1 MRLGSPWCARSV
13 TQEYDPNRRWAQ
25 SRVKLKRFWKRISMH
40 LFCFI
45 LKIWLISKFFLLFV
59 NILTLQAVPAK
70 KNISSSTRNKTL
82 QAVPVLEGTLKI
94 HGIIHKI
101 APVCLRSRKRH
112 SFTVSSLNSIRD
124 YFRLRKQHSV
134 LFSLCFNSFRSF
146 QPKPKRP
153 TCHLLVPPQRGA
165 ASSTRK
171 KNDAQIYWNCVIF
184 FYLCAT

>member
-1 MRLGSPWCARSV
+1 MCCHSI
-13 TQEYDPNRRWAQ
+13 T
-25 SRVKLKRFWKRISMH
+25 
-40 LFCFI
+40 
-45 LKIWLISKFFLLFV
+45 KI
-59 NILTLQAVPAK
+59 
-70 KNISSSTRNKTL
+70 TRNYITGAAMFVTVDCKGSNIASGTRKKKTL

-134 LFSLCFNSFRSF
+134 LFSLYFNSFRSF

-153 TCHLLVPPQRGA
+153 TCHLLVLPQRGA
-165 ASSTRK
+165 ASSTREK
-171 KNDAQIYWNCVIF
+171 KMMLRYIGIV
-184 FYLCAT
+184 

>member
-1 MRLGSPWCARSV
+1 
-13 TQEYDPNRRWAQ
+13 
-25 SRVKLKRFWKRISMH
+25 
-40 LFCFI
+40 
-45 LKIWLISKFFLLFV
+45 
-59 NILTLQAVPAK
+59 
-70 KNISSSTRNKTL
+70 
-82 QAVPVLEGTLKI
+82 VLEGTLKI

-134 LFSLCFNSFRSF
+134 LFSLYFNSFRSF

-165 ASSTRK
+165 ASSTREK
-171 KNDAQIYWNCVIF
+171 KMMLRYIGIVWFFFICVQLSSSCKMSKFKNSIILTHGHCVIF
-184 FYLCAT
+184 FYPCHIIVLLRHLNVKFGYKYVPM

>member
-1 MRLGSPWCARSV
+1 MSYSL
-13 TQEYDPNRRWAQ
+13 Q
-25 SRVKLKRFWKRISMH
+25 
-40 LFCFI
+40 
-45 LKIWLISKFFLLFV
+45 LFV
-59 NILTLQAVPAK
+59 EVLTLQAVPAK
-70 KNISSSTRNKTL
+70 KNVSSIPEKKTL

-134 LFSLCFNSFRSF
+134 LFSLYFNSFRSF

-153 TCHLLVPPQRGA
+153 TCHLLVLSQRGA

-171 KNDAQIYWNCVIF
+171 KMMLRYIGIVWFFFICVQLSSSCKMSKFKNSIILTHGHCVIF
-184 FYLCAT
+184 FYPCHIIVLLRHLNVKFGYKYVPM